1 MEIFLKF
8 SDNQQQINS
17 SNHRRLKIMIE
28 STLFT
33 KIINKEIPSDTIY
46 QDEYVTV
53 FRDINPQAPTHALIV
68 TNKPIPS
75 VTEVEAEDEM
85 ALGRMLITARKIA
98 ESEGISDSGYRLIIN
113 CGADGHQEVPH
124 IHMHLLGGRDLGRMV
139 SQQS

>member
-1 MEIFLKF
+1 LKF

>member
-1 MEIFLKF
+1 LEIFLKF